1 MGVVASAGSVIFGV
15 RSHEQYEDLKSKCSP
30 YCAQSEADPMR
41 SKALI
46 SDVALLTSAAAFGAA
61 AWLFF
66 SSTPARPRAAALE
79 LEPNAR
85 GAGLRL
91 HVAF

>member
-1 MGVVASAGSVIFGV
+1 VGVVASAGSVIFGV